1 MVVDQ
6 RIRGAIGNLKHEGI
20 HLTPEEMELLT
31 AYCEG
36 QISEEEYDR
45 RALLLVLGV
54 KAKQYLKG

>member
-1 MVVDQ
+1 MNQ
-6 RIRGAIGNLKHEGI
+6 LIRGAIGNIKHEGMY
-20 HLTPEEMELLT
+20 LTLEEMELLA